1 MCRHMSIS
9 AYAQTYDHQCTCAD
23 TRPSVPMRRHTQSS
37 VHTAH
42 AHAQTQGHQ
51 CLCAD
56 THIHQCTLHMHM
68 RRHKAISD
76 HAQAHVHQCAC
87 ADTCP
92 SEIMRRQMSIRAQA
106 QTHVHQCACA
116 DSVRVEDSTIWSSLE
131 CQSGGLGS
139 AKDRSGS
146 GDRIGLQIPPKTRG
160 YSL

>member
-1 MCRHMSIS
+1 MRRHKAIS
-9 AYAQTYDHQCTCAD
+9 AYAQTHVHQCACAY
-23 TRPSVPMRRHTQSS
+23 TRPSVPMRRHTRSS
-37 VHTAH
+37 ARMCRHMTNDHQCTCPDTCPSVRMRRHMTIS

-76 HAQAHVHQCAC
+76 HAQA
-87 ADTCP
+87 
-92 SEIMRRQMSIRAQA
+92 
-106 QTHVHQCACA
+106 HVHQCACA

>member
-1 MCRHMSIS
+1 MSIS
-9 AYAQTYDHQCTCAD
+9 AYAQTYDRQCTCAD
-23 TRPSVPMRRHTQSS
+23 TRPSVPMRVHTHSS
-37 VHTAH
+37 VHTA
-42 AHAQTQGHQ
+42 QV
-51 CLCAD
+51 
-56 THIHQCTLHMHM
+56 HMHM

-76 HAQAHVHQCAC
+76 HAQTHVHQCAC

-92 SEIMRRQMSIRAQA
+92 SVSVIMRRQMSIRAQA
-106 QTHVHQCACA
+106 QTHVQQCACA

>member
-23 TRPSVPMRRHTQSS
+23 TRPSVPMRRHTRSS
-37 VHTAH
+37 ARMCRHMTNDHQCTCPLLPRHMSISAYAQTHTFIS
-42 AHAQTQGHQ
+42 AHAQ
-51 CLCAD
+51 
-56 THIHQCTLHMHM
+56 
-68 RRHKAISD
+68 K
-76 HAQAHVHQCAC
+76 HVHQCAC

-92 SEIMRRQMSIRAQA
+92 SVIMRRQMSIRAQA
-106 QTHVHQCACA
+106 QTHVQQCACA

-131 CQSGGLGS
+131 CQSGDLGS